1 MKRLLLIT
9 IASLAIMSC
18 GNRGSQDNSSTSTP
32 ELADSSAVK
41 TLESF
46 LNIDY
51 EKAFAESDSTSEQYP
66 DFSSDFFSVDTDN
79 REPIIIFVSVPDCSA
94 CIASTLDFITTYSHA
109 DTELPPPLIALKE
122 GDSDIFDFYQDKVAE
137 SADSITKAMLNDIY
151 VLCGDWPSVNNAPDG
166 AYLVYRNRVIAHLP
180 WSPL

>member
-1 MKRLLLIT
+1 M
-9 IASLAIMSC
+9 
-18 GNRGSQDNSSTSTP
+18 
-32 ELADSSAVK
+32 
-41 TLESF
+41 
-46 LNIDY
+46 
-51 EKAFAESDSTSEQYP
+51 
-66 DFSSDFFSVDTDN
+66 DTDN

-166 AYLVYRNRVIAHLP
+166 AYLVYRNRVIGHLP

>member
-18 GNRGSQDNSSTSTP
+18 GNRGSQDNSSTSIP
-32 ELADSSAVK
+32 ELTDSSAVK

-66 DFSSDFFSVDTDN
+66 DFSSDFFSVDADN
-79 REPIIIFVSVPDCSA
+79 REAIIIFVSVPDCSA

-109 DTELPPPLIALKE
+109 DTELPLPLIALKE
-122 GDSDIFDFYQDKVAE
+122 GDSDIFNFYQEKVSE
-137 SADSITKAMLNDIY
+137 NADSITRAALDNIS
-151 VLCGDWPSVNNAPDG
+151 VLCGDWPSVNNAPPG
-166 AYLVYRNRVIAHLP
+166 AYLLYRNLVISYMS
-180 WSPL
+180 W

>member
-18 GNRGSQDNSSTSTP
+18 GNRGSQDNSSTSIP
-32 ELADSSAVK
+32 ELTDSSAVK

-109 DTELPPPLIALKE
+109 DTTHYMSRKKAPDTRDIR
-122 GDSDIFDFYQDKVAE
+122 GIDIFYGRTPTLQVPQALRAGVSSSGVPGE
-137 SADSITKAMLNDIY
+137 E
-151 VLCGDWPSVNNAPDG
+151 
-166 AYLVYRNRVIAHLP
+166 
-180 WSPL
+180 PLRPC